1 MGQNQSRSESNKV
14 PSSLKLSYFDLG
26 GRGGRGE
33 PTRLALILSDLEF
46 EDHRFSYAEWPGIK
60 PTTPYGAVPT
70 LTIDGKQ
77 AAQSC
82 AILRYVGKQ
91 GGLYPSDPYE
101 ALLVDEIIETM
112 NDLNV
117 ATYSYLGPDVEKT
130 KEQRKLLVEVHVP
143 RFIGGLEKRLAE
155 FGEGPFAV
163 NGKLS
168 VADLVVTCVVNSYL
182 SGVYDYVPLDILE
195 KYTKVMAIH
204 KAVMELPKVME
215 WYKEHPIEMKTPK
228 MD

>member
-1 MGQNQSRSESNKV
+1 MGQGQSRSEAGKI

-33 PTRLALILSDLEF
+33 PSRLALVLSNIEF
-46 EDHRFSYAEWPGIK
+46 EDYRFSYVEWQSIK

-77 AAQSC
+77 VAQSC
-82 AILRYVGKQ
+82 AILRYVGKL

-101 ALLVDEIIETM
+101 ALFVDEIIETM

-117 ATYSYLGPDVEKT
+117 ATYSYLGPDVERI
-130 KEQRKLLVEVHVP
+130 KEQRKELVEMHLP

-155 FGEGPFAV
+155 FGDGPFAV

-195 KYTKVMAIH
+195 KYPKVLAIH
-204 KAVMELPKVME
+204 KAVMELPKVVE
-215 WYKEHPIEMKTPK
+215 WYEKHPIEMKTPK
-228 MD
+228 ME